1 MKFTRMRYVILFSL
15 LVQMSV
21 KAQHRNIDALNLA
34 KGFAKTIMTT
44 YPDSIVSKKFLQHM
58 LQDKEGT
65 DPGKRAAVWNYEEAV
80 TLKGIDRL
88 WRTTGDDAYFIYMK
102 KILDH
107 FIREDG
113 SIRTYL
119 PLEYN
124 SDQVTGG
131 LILLT
136 LYEKTKEPKYKI
148 AMDHLWEQIQ
158 WQPRTKEG
166 GFWHKYKYPYQ
177 MWLDGAYMLDVFYA
191 SYTKAFQKNTFSD
204 VANQLI
210 WLNKHLKDPATGL
223 LFHGWDESK
232 KQPWSN
238 PQTGQSPEIWNR
250 AMGWYTMALVDII
263 DLFPLDHPKRPELIR
278 VLNATMSS
286 IVRYQDKSSGV
297 WYQII
302 NKGGMKGN
310 YLEASGSTMFAY
322 AMAKAINK
330 GYLPPSYKQSLL
342 MAYEGIMKQFITIDE
357 NGLPHIHHSCSGAG
371 LGGTPYRP
379 GTYEYYVNEPQR
391 SDDLKTIGPLISL
404 FLEMGK

>member
-1 MKFTRMRYVILFSL
+1 MRYFILLCLF
-15 LVQMSV
+15 VHASV
-21 KAQHRNIDALNLA
+21 YAQNQKTDALNMA

-44 YPDSIVSKKFLQHM
+44 YPDSIVSKKFIQHM

-88 WRTTGDDAYFIYMK
+88 WRKTGDDAYFAYMK
-102 KILDH
+102 KIIDH
-107 FIREDG
+107 FINGDG

-191 SYTKAFQKNTFSD
+191 SYSKAFQKNTFLD
-204 VANQLI
+204 IANQLI
-210 WLNKHLKDPATGL
+210 WLNTHLKDPATGL

-238 PQTGQSPEIWNR
+238 SETGQSPEIWSR
-250 AMGWYTMALVDII
+250 SMGWYVMALVDII
-263 DLFPLDHPKRPELIR
+263 DLFPLNHPKRPELIR
-278 VLNATMSS
+278 ILNSTMSS
-286 IVRYQDKSSGV
+286 ITKFQDKNSGV
-297 WYQII
+297 WYQIV
-302 NKGGMKGN
+302 NKGGLKGN

-330 GYLPPSYKQSLL
+330 GLLSFSYKQTLL
-342 MAYEGIMKQFITIDE
+342 KAYDGILKQFITIDE

-371 LGGTPYRP
+371 LGGTPYRS
-379 GTYEYYVNEPQR
+379 GSYEYYVNEPQR
-391 SDDLKTIGPLISL
+391 SDDLKTIGPLILL